1 MTILPH
7 PMRRKQD
14 SFKYRMFTL
23 AFESD
28 LKAIRFML
36 GLGAVFIGLGF
47 LWPVPVFPTPAQLL
61 AGTGR
66 HTYALMAQIAPEWL
80 WGVSFLLQGVV
91 MLWSLILDYRN
102 KFLLV
107 ADACFGSILWT
118 VAIGAC
124 YLAYWPGIDHISTY
138 RPPAIMGGEVAA
150 ALASWWVFV
159 RYHCGGN
166 NRG

>member
-1 MTILPH
+1 MTLLPH
-7 PMRRKQD
+7 PMRRKHD
-14 SFKYRMFTL
+14 SFNYRMYNL

-36 GLGAVFIGLGF
+36 GLGALFIGLGF
-47 LWPVPVFPTPAQLL
+47 LWPVPVFPTAEQLT

-80 WGVSFLLQGVV
+80 WGISFFSQGAL

-102 KFLLV
+102 KILLWI
-107 ADACFGSILWT
+107 DACFGSVLWT

-124 YLAYWPGIDHISTY
+124 YLAYWPGIDNVLSY

-159 RYHCGGN
+159 RYHCGDTQ
-166 NRG
+166 RG